1 MIICMFRASEDI
13 LYKTICITNRHLC
26 EDDFLLRIEKIA
38 KSGVKAIILR
48 EKDMQENEYEALA
61 GAVMD
66 ICKENNTLCIL
77 HSFVNAA
84 LKLNANAMHLPMT
97 ALRALSEDERSRFD
111 ILGASCHSVEESVE
125 AESLGCTY
133 ITASHVFA
141 TDCKKG
147 LEPRGLGFI
156 ADVTKAVDIPVY
168 GLGGINEENAESV
181 INAGAAGICIMSG
194 FMR

>member
-1 MIICMFRASEDI
+1 MFRASEDI
-13 LYKTICITNRHLC
+13 LHKTICITNRHLC

-38 KSGVKAIILR
+38 KSGVKAVILR
-48 EKDMQENEYEALA
+48 EKDMSETEYEALA

-66 ICKENNTLCIL
+66 ICRKNNTLCIL
-77 HSFVNAA
+77 HSFVDVA
-84 LKLNANAMHLPMT
+84 LKLNANAIHLPMPII
-97 ALRALSEDERSRFD
+97 RALSEEERSRFD
-111 ILGASCHSVEESVE
+111 ILGASCHSVEEAIE

-141 TDCKKG
+141 TDCKKD
-147 LEPRGLGFI
+147 LKPRGLGFI
-156 ADVTKAVDIPVY
+156 GDVTKAVDILVY
-168 GLGGINEENAESV
+168 GLGGISEENAESV

>member
-1 MIICMFRASEDI
+1 MFRASEDI